1 MGFLI
6 GGPDTT
12 IFGGLSTWG
21 KLRTAVGQ
29 STPSFNYQ
37 QPTVKEDFN
46 RGWDVTVYFTSAATG
61 SFVKLG
67 YSLGA
72 PPPLD
77 QPSTANMLFPY
88 IFITPAVLVTDVIA
102 SLNNTFEEDPL
113 LSELVGEQV
122 TGYGGTFAI
131 TAGMNINPAVNVVG
145 GGPLTN
151 PLITIVGKLA
161 PTI

>member
-6 GGPDTT
+6 GGPNTT

-29 STPSFNYQ
+29 ITPSFNYQ

-46 RGWDVTVYFTSAATG
+46 RGWDVTVYFMSAATG

-67 YSLGA
+67 YSLG
-72 PPPLD
+72 PND

-88 IFITPAVLVTDVIA
+88 IFITPASPATNVIV
-102 SLNNTFEEDPL
+102 SLNNSFEEDTL
-113 LSELVGEQV
+113 LSQLVGEQV

-131 TAGMNINPAVNVVG
+131 TAIMNTNPAVTVTG

-151 PLITIVGKLA
+151 PLITIVGKMS
-161 PTI
+161 PTL

>member
-29 STPSFNYQ
+29 STPSFNYS

-46 RGWDVTVYFTSAATG
+46 RGWDPAVYFMSASTD

-67 YSLGA
+67 YSLG
-72 PPPLD
+72 PNDEPT
-77 QPSTANMLFPY
+77 TANMLFPF
-88 IFITPAVLVTDVIA
+88 IFITAAVLPLDVIA
-102 SLNNTFEEDPL
+102 SLNNSFEDDPL
-113 LSELVGEQV
+113 LSQLVGELV

-131 TAGMNINPAVNVVG
+131 TAGMNINPSVNVTG
-145 GGPLTN
+145 GGPLTST
-151 PLITIVGKLA
+151 LITSVGKLT
-161 PTI
+161 PIT

>member
-46 RGWDVTVYFTSAATG
+46 REWDVTVYFMSAATG

-67 YSLGA
+67 YALG
-72 PPPLD
+72 PND
-77 QPSTANMLFPY
+77 QPSTALMFDPY
-88 IFITPAVLVTDVIA
+88 IFITNAALFNDVVA
-102 SLNNTFEEDPL
+102 SLNGQFDQDTL
-113 LSELVGEQV
+113 LSQLVGEQV

-131 TAGMNINPAVNVVG
+131 TALMNTNPNVNVTG
-145 GGPLTN
+145 GGPLTG
-151 PLITIVGKLA
+151 PLITIVGKLS
-161 PTI
+161 PIL